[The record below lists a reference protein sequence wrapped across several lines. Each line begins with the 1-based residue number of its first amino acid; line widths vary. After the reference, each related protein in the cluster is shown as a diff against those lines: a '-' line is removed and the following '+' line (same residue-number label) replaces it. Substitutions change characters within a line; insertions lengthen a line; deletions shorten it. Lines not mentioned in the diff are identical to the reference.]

1 MTTWDKL
8 AERGCRVLDGLCV
21 ACLAAMVVMVFGNV
35 VLRYVFNSGITI
47 SEELSRWLFVWMTFL
62 GAISAVREHGH
73 LGTDV
78 VVGRLGPAGR
88 RVCVVLTYVAML
100 GVNVLLFQGSLAQTR
115 INADVEAPVSGL
127 PMGVVYASGVV
138 FAVLSSLLILREL
151 WRALSG
157 QARDD
162 ELLAVRESEELQGP
176 GAARNESGPGA
187 AK

>member
-1 MTTWDKL
+1 MSSWDRF
-8 AERGCRVLDGLCV
+8 AEKGCRVLDALSV

-35 VLRYVFNSGITI
+35 VLRYLFNDGITV

-62 GAISAVREHGH
+62 GAIVAVREHGH
-73 LGTDV
+73 LGTDML
-78 VVGRLGPAGR
+78 VGRLGPAGR
-88 RVCVVLTYVAML
+88 RVCVVLTYLAML

-157 QARDD
+157 QARGD
-162 ELLAVRESEELQGP
+162 ELLAVRESEEVPGP
-176 GAARNESGPGA
+176 GASRDEAETGAR
-187 AK
+187 K